1 MLFSEKLHTYL
12 WFLCYFYSYCNRTMS
27 EDASIQ
33 YEMILPQNIDYLIF
47 RHEIREDCGTAK
59 PLKRVLTSQLTA
71 AATASSAAS
80 SDDETAVEAT
90 EGAVDRTTLTANLTA
105 TLFPVLIEIY
115 SASAGPGVKHAA
127 LQVRDYTPLH

>member
-1 MLFSEKLHTYL
+1 
-12 WFLCYFYSYCNRTMS
+12 MS
-27 EDASIQ
+27 EDASSQ
-33 YEMILPQNIDYLIF
+33 YEIILSQNIKYLFF

-59 PLKRVLTSQLTA
+59 PLKRVLTSQLTAA

-127 LQVRDYTPLH
+127 LQVRD

>member
-1 MLFSEKLHTYL
+1 MFIS
-12 WFLCYFYSYCNRTMS
+12 
-27 EDASIQ
+27 
-33 YEMILPQNIDYLIF
+33 F

-71 AATASSAAS
+71 AAASASSAAS

-90 EGAVDRTTLTANLTA
+90 EGGAVDRTTLTANLTA

-127 LQVRDYTPLH
+127 LQVRDYKDVLTDIYYSYFLNFSRCMKKKNNKLLF

>member
-1 MLFSEKLHTYL
+1 
-12 WFLCYFYSYCNRTMS
+12 MS

-33 YEMILPQNIDYLIF
+33 YEMILSQNIKYLIF

-127 LQVRDYTPLH
+127 LQVCDITLVPLVL

>member
-1 MLFSEKLHTYL
+1 M
-12 WFLCYFYSYCNRTMS
+12 
-27 EDASIQ
+27 
-33 YEMILPQNIDYLIF
+33 F

-59 PLKRVLTSQLTA
+59 PLKRVLTSQLTGSAA
-71 AATASSAAS
+71 AATAAAAS
-80 SDDETAVEAT
+80 TSDDETAVEAT

-127 LQVRDYTPLH
+127 LQVSDDGRTYIQTIIIE